1 MKKYFYSYGKVSA
14 SKMVI
19 VYEDIDVSGA
29 SGPVSSL
36 EIEDELIVPVRAPK
50 KCVIPCCKNV
60 GRGKYIFC
68 NKHKKMYRFEKPEEC
83 AICMDDMKNEKYP
96 LRGEVEGKC
105 GHWIHHSC
113 VVSSGKQE
121 CPICRE
127 KVKLNKEQQKQLLEI
142 QKKNKKEKE
151 QEERREIM
159 QALQVERT
167 LITRNTRWMDERGS
181 ISDFFTHRS
190 RNVVGRVQEYLDS
203 DERTATILQL
213 QDTMTSTS
221 QSIRNNSTVLF
232 ELQNSFA
239 TIMNTGLSVDIRTH
253 NLFYR
258 IIGAI
263 EYEIRSQVIENLD

>member
-1 MKKYFYSYGKVSA
+1 
-14 SKMVI
+14 MVTI
-19 VYEDIDVSGA
+19 YEDITPLE
-29 SGPVSSL
+29 GPSL
-36 EIEDELIVPVRAPK
+36 EIEDEIIVANPPK
-50 KCVIPCCKNV
+50 KCVIPSCKNV
-60 GRGKYIFC
+60 GRGQHTFC

-83 AICMDDMKNEKYP
+83 PICANGLEDEKYP

-105 GHWIHHSC
+105 GHWVHHSC
-113 VVSSGKQE
+113 VILSGKQE

-127 KVKLNKEQQKQLLEI
+127 KIKLNKEQQKQLLEI

-159 QALQVERT
+159 QALQVERS
-167 LITRNTRWMDERGS
+167 LISRNTRWMDDRGS

-190 RNVVGRVQEYLDS
+190 RNVVERVQYYLDS

-213 QDTMTSTS
+213 QDMMTSTS
-221 QSIRNNSTVLF
+221 QSIRSNSTVLF

-239 TIMNTGLSVDIRTH
+239 AIMNTGLSVNRRTH
-253 NLFYR
+253 DIFYR

-263 EYEIRSQVIENLD
+263 EYEIRTQVIENLD

>member
-1 MKKYFYSYGKVSA
+1 
-14 SKMVI
+14 MVI
-19 VYEDIDVSGA
+19 IYEDIVS
-29 SGPVSSL
+29 PLEEHSL
-36 EIEDELIVPVRAPK
+36 EIEDEIIVPVPPK
-50 KCVIPCCKNV
+50 KCVIPSCKNV
-60 GRGKYIFC
+60 GRGQHTFC
-68 NKHKKMYRFEKPEEC
+68 NKHKKIYKFEKPEEC
-83 AICMDDMKNEKYP
+83 PICMNDMKNEKYP

-105 GHWIHHSC
+105 GHWVHHSC

-213 QDTMTSTS
+213 QDMMTSTS

-232 ELQNSFA
+232 ELQNSFS
-239 TIMNTGLSVDIRTH
+239 TIMNTGLSVNRRTH
-253 NLFYR
+253 DVFYR

-263 EYEIRSQVIENLD
+263 EYEIRSQVIENLS